1 MAVIDSEK
9 LLPPSKSSGNSL
21 DNQKFL
27 VPIANLQPK
36 SSAIVKASDI
46 KPEETEE
53 QAPKIVRKS
62 ILFEVIKIKK
72 STIKIDKIL
81 GNRNEFIKKQQERKR
96 KSLENESRDKKE
108 RSLEGKKKKKKE
120 GSKFP
125 SLPELSF
132 LDKIGNF
139 IFYSL
144 LGNFLNNFGQYL
156 PKLLEIGKVI
166 GPVSNFLISFSGKIL
181 NATVSFI
188 ELGYNAYDKVREL
201 TKKIGGEDAEK
212 KFDEFSKQFNR
223 FANIAIIAAIAAS
236 GGTDFGGGRGKGGG
250 VQRRGFDTKGRRVT
264 NSAQRRYFKKYG
276 RDKFIERFGKENLKN
291 LPKSAQRSGLTKVA
305 RGAVAKTLG
314 RSGSKQALK
323 LTKRFITPFVKRI
336 PVIGGL
342 IDFALNY
349 FVFKEPLGRAAFA
362 AIGSTIVGALVGAVG
377 NVFAPVV
384 GGIIGGALGGLAGD
398 MAGKWLYDAF
408 FKNKKPVTL
417 KEDRTKD
424 QDKIKP
430 GRKPET
436 PQSRKSSGVIT
447 GSQIEKWKAFYAM
460 AEAAGA
466 KYPQLVAA
474 QFALESGW
482 GQSLAAKNNF
492 FGIKATS
499 SEAATLSSTQE
510 VYGGKTVQTAARFKN
525 FDTPQDAVNHLVTQW
540 YKDYRGYR
548 GVNNA
553 GSAQDAADMLRS
565 EGYATDPAYSAKLKD
580 LMSRF
585 ADVTGTRDDISG
597 ISYSESGANVNS
609 TNTNSL
615 GGTTGGSGVPP
626 SEGSK
631 LAGELGRYLDSKGL
645 GGFGDGVWQHPEHPA
660 WKPESGHRVNSLHY
674 RSQGA
679 RAIDIG
685 GWGPNY
691 WRSRGYSGID
701 DQTKIIAAINEW
713 EKSKGI
719 TKREE
724 FAHEGNEPSAH
735 WNHVHVAYKSGGW
748 VRGLTKAILGERGN
762 EFVFDADTT
771 DALED
776 KYPGLLSALNKANY
790 TESLSLLKNY
800 TSYYNP
806 SMSGNTIMVQRVIV
820 EKPVPM
826 GGRGG
831 GGFVA
836 DSSSSNI
843 DNNIAA
849 LSVG

>member
-120 GSKFP
+120 GSKFL
-125 SLPELSF
+125 SLPGLSF

-144 LGNFLNNFGQYL
+144 LGNFLNNFGEYL
-156 PKLLEIGKVI
+156 PRLLQIGKVI
-166 GPVSNFLISFSGKIL
+166 GPVSDFLIYFSGKIL

-236 GGTDFGGGRGKGGG
+236 GGTDFSGKGGG
-250 VQRRGFDTKGRRVT
+250 GKGVQKRGFDTKGRRV
-264 NSAQRRYFKKYG
+264 NASAQRRYFQRYG

-291 LPKSAQRSGLTKVA
+291 LPKSAQRSGLTKFT

-314 RSGSKQALK
+314 RRGSKQALK
-323 LTKRFITPFVKRI
+323 LTKRFISPLVKRI
-336 PVIGGL
+336 PIVGAF

-349 FVFKEPLGRAAFA
+349 FVFKEPLGRSAFK
-362 AIGSTIVGALVGAVG
+362 AIGTALVGAIGTGLGGPIGAVIG
-377 NVFAPVV
+377 SLLGDWV
-384 GGIIGGALGGLAGD
+384 GG
-398 MAGKWLYDAF
+398 KVYDYF
-408 FKNKKPVTL
+408 FKNKKPVTA
-417 KEDRTKD
+417 KENRTKD

-430 GRKPET
+430 GQSQSEKPE
-436 PQSRKSSGVIT
+436 SRKSSGVIT

-482 GQSLAAKNNF
+482 GQSLAGKNNF

-499 SEAATLSSTQE
+499 SESATLSSTQE

-525 FDTPQDAVNHLVTQW
+525 FDSPQDSVNHLVTQW
-540 YKDYRGYR
+540 YKNYRGYD

-553 GSAQDAADMLRS
+553 SSAENAADMLRS
-565 EGYATDPAYSAKLKD
+565 EGYATDPMYSQKLKD
-580 LMSRF
+580 LMFRF
-585 ADVTGTRDDISG
+585 ADVTGTRDDISK
-597 ISYSESGANVNS
+597 ISYSESGS
-609 TNTNSL
+609 ITK
-615 GGTTGGSGVPP
+615 GSGYG
-626 SEGSK
+626 SQGSK
-631 LAGELGRYLDSKGL
+631 IAGELGRFIESELRKGPD
-645 GGFGDGVWQHPEHPA
+645 FQAVTEHPEF
-660 WKPESGHRVNSLHY
+660 GGVNSVHSKNSYHY
-674 RSQGA
+674 DG

-685 GWGPNY
+685 AYDYEQPPILSVIDKFGKKT
-691 WRSRGYSGID
+691 GYSPVELLH
-701 DQTKIIAAINEW
+701 A
-713 EKSKGI
+713 
-719 TKREE
+719 
-724 FAHEGNEPSAH
+724 GNDRYH
-735 WNHVHVAYKSGGW
+735 QDHVHVAYKSGGW
-748 VRGLTKAILGERGN
+748 VRGLTKAILGDRGN

-771 DALED
+771 AALED
-776 KYPGLLSALNKANY
+776 NYPGLLSALNKANY
-790 TESLSLLKNY
+790 TDSLSVLKNY

-806 SMSGNTIMVQRVIV
+806 SMSGNTIMVQRVII
-820 EKPVPM
+820 EKPVSM
-826 GGRGG
+826 GGMGG

>member
-120 GSKFP
+120 GSKFL
-125 SLPELSF
+125 SLPGLSF

-144 LGNFLNNFGQYL
+144 LGNFLNNFGEYL
-156 PKLLEIGKVI
+156 PRLLQIGKVI
-166 GPVSNFLISFSGKIL
+166 GPVSDFLIYFSGKIL

-236 GGTDFGGGRGKGGG
+236 GGTDFSGKGGG
-250 VQRRGFDTKGRRVT
+250 GKGVQKRGFDTKGRRV
-264 NSAQRRYFKKYG
+264 NASAQRRYFQRYG

-291 LPKSAQRSGLTKVA
+291 LPKSAQRSGLTKFT

-314 RSGSKQALK
+314 RRGSKQALK
-323 LTKRFITPFVKRI
+323 LTKRFISPLVKRI
-336 PVIGGL
+336 PIVGAF

-349 FVFKEPLGRAAFA
+349 FVFKEPLGRSAFK
-362 AIGSTIVGALVGAVG
+362 AIGTALVGAIGTGLGGPIGAVIG
-377 NVFAPVV
+377 SLLGDWV
-384 GGIIGGALGGLAGD
+384 GG
-398 MAGKWLYDAF
+398 KVYDYF
-408 FKNKKPVTL
+408 FKNKKPVTA
-417 KEDRTKD
+417 KENRTKD

-430 GRKPET
+430 GQSQSEKPE
-436 PQSRKSSGVIT
+436 SRKSSGVIT

-482 GQSLAAKNNF
+482 GQSLAGKNNF

-499 SEAATLSSTQE
+499 SESATLSSTQE

>member
-21 DNQKFL
+21 DSQKFL
-27 VPIANLQPK
+27 VPITNLQPK
-36 SSAIVKASDI
+36 SSAIIKASDI

-53 QAPKIVRKS
+53 QAPRIAKKS

-81 GNRNEFIKKQQERKR
+81 GKRSEFIKKQQERKR

-108 RSLEGKKKKKKE
+108 RALEGKKKKKKE

-125 SLPELSF
+125 SLPGLSF

-144 LGNFLNNFGQYL
+144 LGNFFNNFGEYL

-236 GGTDFGGGRGKGGG
+236 GGTDFSGKGGKG
-250 VQRRGFDTKGRRVT
+250 VQKRGFDTKGRRV
-264 NSAQRRYFKKYG
+264 NVSAQRRYFQRYG

-291 LPKSAQRSGLTKVA
+291 LPKSAQRSGLTKFT

-314 RSGSKQALK
+314 RRGSKQALK
-323 LTKRFITPFVKRI
+323 LTKRFISPLVKRI
-336 PVIGGL
+336 PIVGAF

-349 FVFKEPLGRAAFA
+349 FVFKEPLGRSAFK
-362 AIGSTIVGALVGAVG
+362 AIGTALVGAIGTGLGGPIGAVIG
-377 NVFAPVV
+377 SLLGDWV
-384 GGIIGGALGGLAGD
+384 GG
-398 MAGKWLYDAF
+398 KVYDYF
-408 FKNKKPVTL
+408 FKNKKPVTA
-417 KEDRTKD
+417 KENRTND

-430 GRKPET
+430 GQSQSEKPE
-436 PQSRKSSGVIT
+436 SRKSSGVIT

-482 GQSLAAKNNF
+482 GQSLAGKNNF

-499 SEAATLSSTQE
+499 SESATLSSTQE

-597 ISYSESGANVNS
+597 ISYSESGSNIT
-609 TNTNSL
+609 TNIKT
-615 GGTTGGSGVPP
+615 GSGYG
-626 SEGSK
+626 SQGSK
-631 LAGELGRYLDSKGL
+631 IAGELGRFIQSELRKGPD
-645 GGFGDGVWQHPEHPA
+645 FQAVTEHPEFGGVNTVHS
-660 WKPESGHRVNSLHY
+660 KNSYHYSG
-674 RSQGA
+674 

-685 GWGPNY
+685 AYDYEQPPILSVIDKFGKNT
-691 WRSRGYSGID
+691 GYFPVELLH
-701 DQTKIIAAINEW
+701 A
-713 EKSKGI
+713 
-719 TKREE
+719 
-724 FAHEGNEPSAH
+724 GNDRYH
-735 WNHVHVAYKSGGW
+735 QDHVHVAYKSGGW
-748 VRGLTKAILGERGN
+748 VRGLTKAILGDRGN

-771 DALED
+771 AALED

-790 TESLSLLKNY
+790 TESLSVLKNY

>member
-21 DNQKFL
+21 DSQKFL
-27 VPIANLQPK
+27 VPITNLQPK
-36 SSAIVKASDI
+36 SSAIIKASDI
-46 KPEETEE
+46 KPGETEE
-53 QAPKIVRKS
+53 QAPRIAKKS

-81 GNRNEFIKKQQERKR
+81 GKRSEFVKKQQERKR

-108 RSLEGKKKKKKE
+108 RALEGKKKKKKE

-125 SLPELSF
+125 SLPGLSF

-144 LGNFLNNFGQYL
+144 LGNFFNNFGEYL

-264 NSAQRRYFKKYG
+264 NSAQRRYFQKYG

-291 LPKSAQRSGLTKVA
+291 IPKSAQRSGLTKVA

-323 LTKRFITPFVKRI
+323 LTKRFISPLVKRI
-336 PVIGGL
+336 PIIGAF

-349 FVFKEPLGRAAFA
+349 FVFKEPLGRAAFK
-362 AIGSTIVGALVGAVG
+362 AIGTALVGV
-377 NVFAPVV
+377 
-384 GGIIGGALGGLAGD
+384 IGTALGGPIGAVIGSLLGDWAGG
-398 MAGKWLYDAF
+398 AVYDSF
-408 FKNKKPVTL
+408 FKNKKPVTP

-447 GSQIEKWKAFYAM
+447 GSQMEKWKAFYAM

-499 SEAATLSSTQE
+499 SESATLSSTQE

-597 ISYSESGANVNS
+597 ISYSESGSNIT
-609 TNTNSL
+609 TNIKT
-615 GGTTGGSGVPP
+615 GSGYG
-626 SEGSK
+626 SQGSK
-631 LAGELGRYLDSKGL
+631 IAGELGRFIQSELRKGPD
-645 GGFGDGVWQHPEHPA
+645 FQAVTEHPEFGGVNAVHS
-660 WKPESGHRVNSLHY
+660 KNSYHYSG
-674 RSQGA
+674 

-685 GWGPNY
+685 AYDYEQPPILSVIDKFGKKT
-691 WRSRGYSGID
+691 GYFPVELLH
-701 DQTKIIAAINEW
+701 A
-713 EKSKGI
+713 
-719 TKREE
+719 
-724 FAHEGNEPSAH
+724 GNDRYH
-735 WNHVHVAYKSGGW
+735 QDHVHVAYKSGGW

-771 DALED
+771 AALED

-820 EKPVPM
+820 EKPISM